1 MTVDGRLSCDGSVL
15 AFVEITVCVDLLAF
29 MIGGGG
35 NLGFL
40 KHFIFLFRSVR
51 IFSHIFGHTL

>member
-29 MIGGGG
+29 MNWGRGE
-35 NLGFL
+35 
-40 KHFIFLFRSVR
+40 
-51 IFSHIFGHTL
+51 FGISKTLYISFQIC